1 MNPFV
6 IIFRAPFVMLE
17 ATWQFQLMLVEAVL
31 LGYALAKLFVMLLML
46 AWRVARSA
54 ECLQALVFIEQA

>member
-17 ATWQFQLMLVEAVL
+17 ATWQILWMLVEAVL
-31 LGYALAKLFVMLLML
+31 LGYALAKLLVVALML
-46 AWRVARSA
+46 AGRVVRNAYRRW
-54 ECLQALVFIEQA
+54 F